1 MAVTSRDGSYSISKA
16 MVTDLIANFDHT
28 KVDGLSENPIFTLTV
43 TPRTPEPY
51 VYFYETDSEEVWKSK
66 DSESRTHSIVAQVM
80 VKNEVGRGNSRQ
92 RDEITNQVL
101 QYLTDED
108 NLPIPQDTGF
118 IIQNIVTGS
127 ITKYESVE
135 RGARYFIANIP
146 IEVTAYYAGF
156 SIDIQPQAGQRLT
169 YTGFEDTITN
179 HRLETWDDGSATAL
193 STYPNSNGWTV
204 TGVTVAKQD
213 GKTDGTLTGNT
224 LSILDTDTSLGLT
237 STIAW
242 AAVDDATET
251 TSTTSTTSISRIKSL
266 RFGSLASAS
275 QPSFSDNDDTL
286 TGLRNLP
293 QWNTGGRVRRYGAV
307 SPVNE
312 VIEITTN
319 AGEWIYI
326 VMDAAEPALTEV
338 REEVANQDI
347 LADVFESPIVT
358 GGYRIYMAKKASNFD
373 NTDYT
378 YTLK

>member
-1 MAVTSRDGSYSISKA
+1 MGDRARDGGYSIRLA
-16 MVTDLIANFDHT
+16 MAKDLMADFDFSQ
-28 KVDGLSENPIFTLTV
+28 VDGLDANPVITLTV

-51 VYFYETDSEEVWKSK
+51 IWFDEVDSEEEWVTKT
-66 DSESRTHSIVAQVM
+66 SESRIYTIVAQVM
-80 VKNEVGRGNSRQ
+80 VKNLVGRGTSKQ
-92 RDEITNQVL
+92 RDQIANQVL
-101 QYLTDED
+101 EHITDQTD
-108 NLPIPQDTGF
+108 FPIPQDTGY
-118 IIQNIVTGS
+118 IIQRITTGT
-127 ITKYESVE
+127 IEKYESVE

-204 TGVTVAKQD
+204 TGVTVAKQA
-213 GKTDGTLTGNT
+213 GKDDGTLTGNT

-266 RFGSLASAS
+266 RFGSLESAS
-275 QPSFSDNDDTL
+275 QPSFSDNDDTI

-293 QWNTGGRVRRYGAV
+293 QWNTGGRVRRYGVV

-312 VIEITTN
+312 EIEITTN